1 MFIDEKIREYIAH
14 EKNGWQ
20 EVRKIWEEI
29 RSLIAKQKELDNYIA
44 TYTNDS
50 LHQQMKEYFDKVLD
64 NIESLANTFNLKVGI
79 EIAVFSAFLIHNGYL
94 SITGEYS
101 YKEILFD
108 IKKNHADK
116 TLNTALK
123 IFNGIGNCRHTA
135 AFTKKVLDRFNIE
148 NNIVRVDANEIDY
161 NINEIRLF
169 LNNMHKNMF
178 HNPNHVINF
187 ISENDYNYF
196 LDLTSSQFKIFGA
209 SNEFASSI
217 DDYNLVF
224 PLYSYDYSVWNDEF
238 IDYRK
243 VPPLSREKAD
253 ELIYIA
259 NATISKYEA
268 NQDLFEKFSLQNI
281 DNYRSITENY
291 NKIYEKEKSLR
302 LIKCDKQK

>member
-29 RSLIAKQKELDNYIA
+29 RSLISRQKELDNYLA

-135 AFTKKVLDRFNIE
+135 AFIKKVLDRFNIE
-148 NNIVRVDANEIDY
+148 NNIVAVDGDSIDY

-169 LNNMHKNMF
+169 LQNYHKTISANT
-178 HNPNHVINF
+178 NHVINY

-196 LDLTSSQFKIFGA
+196 LSLDSIQPRIFGA
-209 SNEFASSI
+209 YNQFAYLL
-217 DDYNLVF
+217 DGCYNLVF
-224 PLYSYDYSVWNDEF
+224 PLYSYNYSIWSDEF

-243 VPPLSREKAD
+243 VPSLSKEKAD
-253 ELIYIA
+253 ELIDTA
-259 NATISKYEA
+259 NATIRKCKA
-268 NQDLFEKFSLQNI
+268 NIGLLVEFYLQNI
-281 DNYRSITENY
+281 DNYHRISENY
-291 NKIYEKEKSLR
+291 NKVYEKEKALSLIAR
-302 LIKCDKQK
+302 DK